1 MNIKWTEK
9 EKEYV
14 RENAAHTKDVRLAE
28 ELTEMSGRIVTLEA
42 VRKVRQKLG
51 LRKSPG
57 RGVCSLVYSP
67 VTETAQDI
75 SSWENEGG
83 PPSPISD

>member
-14 RENAAHTKDVRLAE
+14 REHAAHMKDAKLAE
-28 ELTEMSGRIVTLEA
+28 ELTEMTGRVVTLDA

-57 RGVCSLVYSP
+57 RGVCALVYSP
-67 VTETAQDI
+67 VDEAPPDI

-83 PPSPISD
+83 PPFAT